1 MTDYLNMDA
10 LVIAVYVITLVICLG
25 LIAFVVWGWRKRM
38 GYTRHKL
45 ERFPE

>member
-1 MTDYLNMDA
+1 MTDYLNMDS

-25 LIAFVVWGWRKRM
+25 LIAVVVWGWRKRM
-38 GYTRHKL
+38 RYSRHKL